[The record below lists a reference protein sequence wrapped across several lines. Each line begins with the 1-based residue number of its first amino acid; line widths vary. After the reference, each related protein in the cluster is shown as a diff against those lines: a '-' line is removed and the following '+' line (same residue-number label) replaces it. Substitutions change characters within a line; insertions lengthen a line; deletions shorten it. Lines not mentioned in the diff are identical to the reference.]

1 MAGKDRPLVVLPDRS
16 RDEPA
21 GWGVLEMGQVMKIV
35 TSGPRMRTRGIG
47 SGIRRCMPALQ
58 AGQIYFG
65 GRNVVAGCHIP
76 SAVMVS
82 GLDH

>member
-47 SGIRRCMPALQ
+47 SGIKGWMPVLW
-58 AGQIYFG
+58 AGWVDFG
-65 GRNVVAGCHIP
+65 GYHIIP
-76 SAVMVS
+76 AELLAIRHS
-82 GLDH
+82 

>member
-1 MAGKDRPLVVLPDRS
+1 MENAFHFEMTKDEGEVVQMD
-16 RDEPA
+16 
-21 GWGVLEMGQVMKIV
+21 
-35 TSGPRMRTRGIG
+35 
-47 SGIRRCMPALQ
+47 
-58 AGQIYFG
+58 FG